1 MAFTVEEFRD
11 LLRIL
16 EEQPEWRAELR
27 RLVLTDEL
35 LTIPQL
41 MRALVEAQQR
51 TEERLATLTEA
62 QQRTEERLATLTEA
76 QQRTEERLA
85 TLTEAQQRTEER
97 LATLTEAQQRTEE
110 RLATLT
116 EAQQRTEERLA
127 TLTEAQQRT
136 EERLATLTEAQQRT
150 EERLATL
157 TEAQQRTEER
167 LATLTEAQQRL
178 EERVAMIEERMAALI
193 AAQQR
198 TDERLEALIDTLQAL
213 TLRVDSLTRSVSNLH
228 DDASKLKGYALENRY
243 RSHAQAYFAPVLRRI
258 RIIGGEELETLME
271 RAVEAGQLSESEAL
285 DMVLADVVARG
296 RRRDDNTEVYL
307 VVEVSWR
314 VDPYDVE
321 RAVRRSSLLS
331 RTGTPAF
338 AVVAGETVIEEA
350 ANLADRLHVWQVT
363 DGHVVAPPDGSPQH
377 PC

>member
-16 EEQPEWRAELR
+16 EEQPEWRVELR

-35 LTIPQL
+35 LTLPQL
-41 MRALVEAQQR
+41 VRALVEAQRR

-85 TLTEAQQRTEER
+85 TFTEAQQRTEER
-97 LATLTEAQQRTEE
+97 LATFTEAQQRTEE
-110 RLATLT
+110 R
-116 EAQQRTEERLA
+116 
-127 TLTEAQQRT
+127 
-136 EERLATLTEAQQRT
+136 
-150 EERLATL
+150 
-157 TEAQQRTEER
+157 
-167 LATLTEAQQRL
+167 
-178 EERVAMIEERMAALI
+178 MAALI
-193 AAQQR
+193 VAQQR
-198 TDERLEALIDTLQAL
+198 TDEHLEALVDALQAL

-243 RSHAQAYFAPVLRRI
+243 RSHAQAYFAPVVRRI

-271 RAVEAGQLSESEAL
+271 RAVEQGQLSESEAL
-285 DMVLADVVARG
+285 DIVLADVVARG
-296 RRRDDNTEVYL
+296 RRRDDNAEVYL

-331 RTGTPAF
+331 RTGTPAL

-363 DGHVVAPPDGSPQH
+363 DGHVLPPQDGSPQH
-377 PC
+377 PF

>member
-27 RLVLTDEL
+27 RLILTDEL
-35 LTIPQL
+35 LTLPQL

-76 QQRTEERLA
+76 QQRTEER
-85 TLTEAQQRTEER
+85 
-97 LATLTEAQQRTEE
+97 
-110 RLATLT
+110 
-116 EAQQRTEERLA
+116 
-127 TLTEAQQRT
+127 
-136 EERLATLTEAQQRT
+136 
-150 EERLATL
+150 
-157 TEAQQRTEER
+157 
-167 LATLTEAQQRL
+167 
-178 EERVAMIEERMAALI
+178 VAMIEERMDALI
-193 AAQQR
+193 AVQQR
-198 TDERLEALIDTLQAL
+198 TDERLEALVDALQAL

-243 RSHAQAYFAPVLRRI
+243 RSHAQAYFAPVLCRI

-271 RAVEAGQLSESEAL
+271 RAVEQGQLSESEAL

-307 VVEVSWR
+307 VVEVPWR